1 MNTANSSLPRHS
13 VYTHINLYSPA
24 RSIDHIFLLD
34 TLKKQFKLPCR
45 LTPSIDPKDEQQLAL
60 IDCGEVAAT
69 KLQAWFQRR
78 ALQGH
83 HPKCVL
89 INAEENS
96 DHIKLMEWPQLVGIF
111 YRTTHPDKFER
122 GINNIV
128 TGGLWFPRQICHDFL
143 SRRRRA
149 PTHNVI
155 KPIAMGITPRE
166 RQMLDGIYSGLSNAS
181 IAKMMRLS
189 EHTVKSH
196 MYSVY
201 KKIGVRSRL
210 EASNWLHDNYSLLES
225 ETL

>member
-1 MNTANSSLPRHS
+1 MNTPQVRHS
-13 VYTHINLYSPA
+13 SATHFTHINLYSPA
-24 RSIDHIFLLD
+24 RSIDHILLLD
-34 TLKKQFKLPCR
+34 SLKKKFKLPCQ
-45 LTPSIDPKDEQQLAL
+45 LTPCIDPNDTDQLAL

-78 ALQGH
+78 ANQGH
-83 HPKCVL
+83 DPKCVL
-89 INAEENS
+89 INAAENS

-111 YRTTHPDKFER
+111 YRSTSAEKLER
-122 GINNIV
+122 GVRNILS
-128 TGGLWFPRQICHDFL
+128 GGLWFPRQICHDFL

-155 KPIAMGITPRE
+155 APMAMGITPRE

-181 IAKMMRLS
+181 IANMMRLS

-210 EASNWLHDNYSLLES
+210 EASNWLHDNYALLDAEQR
-225 ETL
+225 